1 MQKEIDKFLNKN
13 TKKKIVVVQGL
24 GFVGAVMSMVVANSD
39 KEEYAVIGVD
49 LPQRIDVIEKLNE
62 GVFPINSTDPIL
74 YDFFEQVKEKG
85 NFLATDDVNAYTKA
99 DVIIVDINLDVE
111 KDSDLEKNLNDY
123 NVDLTSFKNA
133 IRTLAQKCK
142 DDVLILVETTVPP
155 GTCQNIIKPIFEE
168 EYDKRGLDHKYKIG
182 HSYERVM
189 PGPGYVD
196 SIKNFYRVYS
206 GINRESEQAVKEFL
220 ESVISTEEYPLTKL
234 GNTNAS
240 EMSKVLE
247 NSYRA
252 MNIAFIQEWTEFAEN
267 AGVDLYEVIRAIR
280 MRPTHQNIMR
290 PGLGV
295 GGYCLTKDPLLASWA
310 SQEFFNSVSLTQSEQ
325 AVIINDRMP
334 LHTFK
339 RIQNFF
345 HGDLKGLKVLILGIS
360 YLQNV
365 GDTRYTPVDL
375 LYDSLKLN
383 EVDVV
388 LHDPFVEKW
397 EEKNLDIHTE
407 TITETGFDAI
417 IIGTPHDKYI
427 KQGMLEEILS
437 KNDSLPVVFDPHG
450 VITATMMQKFSKYQF
465 KIIGRGDV

>member
-1 MQKEIDKFLNKN
+1 
-13 TKKKIVVVQGL
+13 
-24 GFVGAVMSMVVANSD
+24 
-39 KEEYAVIGVD
+39 
-49 LPQRIDVIEKLNE
+49 
-62 GVFPINSTDPIL
+62 
-74 YDFFEQVKEKG
+74 
-85 NFLATDDVNAYTKA
+85 
-99 DVIIVDINLDVE
+99 
-111 KDSDLEKNLNDY
+111 
-123 NVDLTSFKNA
+123 
-133 IRTLAQKCK
+133 
-142 DDVLILVETTVPP
+142 
-155 GTCQNIIKPIFEE
+155 
-168 EYDKRGLDHKYKIG
+168 
-182 HSYERVM
+182 
-189 PGPGYVD
+189 VD

-290 PGLGV
+290 PGVGV
-295 GGYCLTKDPLLASWA
+295 VGYCLTKDPLLASWA